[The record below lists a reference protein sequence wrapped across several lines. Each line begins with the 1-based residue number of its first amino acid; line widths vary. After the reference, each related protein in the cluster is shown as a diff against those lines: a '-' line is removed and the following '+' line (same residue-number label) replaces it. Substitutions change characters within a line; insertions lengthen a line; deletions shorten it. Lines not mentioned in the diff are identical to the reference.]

1 MVEAGWIAVSLS
13 EALERGAAAGAIVDG
28 KEVAVWR
35 DNAGAAHVWEDRCPH
50 RGMRM
55 SFGFVRGD
63 RLACLYH
70 GWQFD
75 GAGQCRAIPAHPDL
89 EVPATIKVSTFPV
102 TEAYGFVWTSLA
114 GEAPPALTLDATE
127 ATPVRS
133 LYLDVPLAEAIAAL
147 AAAEVPAFA
156 GPADAKPV
164 LAPVAGAT
172 GVWMLAVGDDRL
184 LIAGQSVDASHSAL
198 HVAILGGAATYAG
211 AGQKHFARWAEQFRL
226 AAESRRDATMKEAA

>member
-102 TEAYGFVWTSLA
+102 TEACGFVWTSLA
-114 GEAPPALTLDATE
+114 GEAPPALALDAAE

-147 AAAEVPAFA
+147 AAAAVPAFA

-198 HVAILGGAATYAG
+198 HVAVLGGAATYAG

-226 AAESRRDATMKEAA
+226 AAESRWDAAMKEAA